1 MSRSRGIALILVL
14 LVTSFLSAMAMGVAV
29 SVSMARL
36 ADGNLSGDV
45 ARLYAADAGIAL
57 AAHELDGQPDWDA
70 VLSGRAQGFFND
82 GAPSGIRN
90 IPGGGWLSLTA
101 ATHTLNCG
109 RPPGCTPG
117 QLTSNSRDRPWGA
130 NNPVWQPF
138 TYGRLSDLAPQERPS
153 PDYLVVWVADDERE
167 EDGDPSADE
176 AVPGRPGRGVV
187 RVHAEAF
194 GPLGARR
201 AVEAELVRVCRVEQG
216 EEWCLPGI
224 RVQSWR
230 EVRQLVP

>member
-1 MSRSRGIALILVL
+1 MSRPRGIALIIVL

-70 VLSGRAQGFFND
+70 VLSGRAQGSFTD

-109 RPPGCTPG
+109 RPSGCTPG

-138 TYGRLSDLAPQERPS
+138 AYGRLSDLAPQQRPS

-201 AVEAELVRVCRVEQG
+201 AVEAELVRVCRVEQE